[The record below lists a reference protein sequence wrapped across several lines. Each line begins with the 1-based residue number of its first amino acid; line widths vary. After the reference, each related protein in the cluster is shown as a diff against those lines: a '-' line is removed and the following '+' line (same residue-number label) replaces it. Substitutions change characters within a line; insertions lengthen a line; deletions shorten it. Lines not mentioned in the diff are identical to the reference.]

1 VVFQLWTDAGL
12 CAGEM
17 SAEQHKLEGNK
28 LYKAKDYLKAVKEYS
43 KACKLVTIEQ
53 PLLTALQAPIHT
65 AHSQSCTP

>member
-1 VVFQLWTDAGL
+1 MVFQLWTDAGL
-12 CAGEM
+12 YAGEM